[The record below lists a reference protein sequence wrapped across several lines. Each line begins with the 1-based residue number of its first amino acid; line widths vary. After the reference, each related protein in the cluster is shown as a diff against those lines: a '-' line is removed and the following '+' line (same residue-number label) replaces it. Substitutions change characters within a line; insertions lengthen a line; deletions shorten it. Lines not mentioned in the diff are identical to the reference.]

1 VELRRLRYLAVLA
14 QELNFT
20 RAAARLHIA
29 QPALSQQ
36 IMILER
42 ELGAALVD
50 RGSRGCTLTPIGVV
64 VAGEAEQLLAHVTAA
79 QERIRAAIR
88 GQRGH
93 LRLAYTRSARGGPT
107 DSLISEFRARN
118 PDVELMV
125 QTGWTAHNVAE
136 LVAGRLD
143 LAFVRPPVET
153 PGIRCHVIG
162 TEELLLAVPADHP
175 LARRRRITREMIA
188 AEPVI
193 LWPRENGPGMYDRI
207 VSQFWPG
214 GAHIAREEADDE
226 QLLLAVST
234 GSGIAPVPEGRARAL
249 RMPGVRLRHLTAPM
263 PTVDLAVAYPVRAVT
278 PAVQLFLRQLL
289 GSDPGVPSGPPAR
302 SGGGRPDPSAGPDAS
317 VRRGRSAE

>member
-1 VELRRLRYLAVLA
+1 MELRRLRYFTVLA

-20 RAAARLHIA
+20 RAAARLLIA

-42 ELGAALVD
+42 EVGTALVE
-50 RGSRGCTLTPIGVV
+50 RGSRGCALTPIGVV
-64 VAGEAEQLLAHVTAA
+64 VAAEAEQLLAHVAA
-79 QERIRAAIR
+79 AEERIRSAVR
-88 GQRGH
+88 GQRGY

-107 DSLISEFRARN
+107 DSLVSEFRARN
-118 PDVELMV
+118 PDVELVV
-125 QTGWTAHNVAE
+125 QTGWTAHNIAE
-136 LVAGRLD
+136 LLAGRLD

-153 PGIRCHVIG
+153 PGIRCHHVG

-175 LARRRRITREMIA
+175 LARRRRITRDLIA
-188 AEPVI
+188 DEPAI

-207 VSQFWPG
+207 VSQFWPR

-234 GSGIAPVPEGRARAL
+234 GAGIAPVPEGRARAL
-249 RMPGVRLRHLTAPM
+249 RIPGVRLRHLTAPT

-278 PAVQLFLRQLL
+278 PAVQLFLQQLL
-289 GSDPGVPSGPPAR
+289 PR
-302 SGGGRPDPSAGPDAS
+302 
-317 VRRGRSAE
+317 